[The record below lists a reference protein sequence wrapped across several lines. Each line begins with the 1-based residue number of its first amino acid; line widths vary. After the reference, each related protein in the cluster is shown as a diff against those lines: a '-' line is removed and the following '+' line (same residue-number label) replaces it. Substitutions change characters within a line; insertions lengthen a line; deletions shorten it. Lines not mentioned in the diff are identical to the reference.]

1 MKSTEGPM
9 NRLRIATFV
18 GSPDEELIKE
28 DFCPNYEIRGKPRT
42 VQMHLTT
49 QHWKHGRMLG

>member
-1 MKSTEGPM
+1 M

-28 DFCPNYEIRGKPRT
+28 DFCPNYEIRGKSRT

-49 QHWKHGRMLG
+49 QYWKHGRMLGLRQA